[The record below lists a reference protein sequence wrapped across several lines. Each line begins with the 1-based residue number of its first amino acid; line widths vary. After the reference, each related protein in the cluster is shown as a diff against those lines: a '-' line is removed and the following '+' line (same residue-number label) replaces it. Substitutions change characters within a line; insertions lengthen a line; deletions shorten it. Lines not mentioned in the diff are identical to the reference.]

1 MKEIKYIDWNA
12 EKENLEKMINEEKL
26 TLSEISD
33 HYHVSMSYLKSII
46 KQLNID
52 RRAIP
57 NNRRQKYSDES
68 ISEAVKNNVSIA
80 GVLRELGL
88 RDIGGNY
95 TYINKRIKALN
106 LDTSHFTGQ
115 LWNKGKT
122 VDRDKISSPSSAS
135 LEDIFANKV
144 KIRSA
149 TLKERLIRVG
159 LKESRCECCGNSEW
173 NGKPIPTELH
183 HIDGNHNNNALE
195 NLQILCP
202 NCHAQTDSYCG
213 RGISKLNYSIPT
225 KEELLTNLKS
235 SKTVKQ
241 LAKDY
246 NVSESTIREWVKKNN
261 MKNEWKNAL
270 KEIKKT

>member
-1 MKEIKYIDWNA
+1 MDEIKYIDWNA
-12 EKENLEKMINEEKL
+12 EKENLERMINEDKL
-26 TLSEISD
+26 DLLEISK
-33 HYHVSMSYLKSII
+33 HYHVGMNYLKRII
-46 KQLNID
+46 KELKID

-57 NNRRQKYSDES
+57 TMRRKYQDELVVR
-68 ISEAVKNNVSIA
+68 AVKNNVSIA
-80 GVLRELGL
+80 GVLRDLGL
-88 RDIGGNY
+88 REIGGNY
-95 TYINKRIKALN
+95 SYINKRIKDLN

-115 LWNKGKT
+115 LWSKGKT
-122 VDRDKISSPSSAS
+122 VDKNNMSSPISAP

-149 TLKERLIRVG
+149 SLKERLIKAG

-183 HIDGNHNNNALE
+183 HIDGNHNNNALN

-202 NCHAQTDSYCG
+202 NCHAQTDNYCG
-213 RGISKLNYSIPT
+213 KGVAKLNYNIPT
-225 KEELLTNLKS
+225 KEELLTKLKS
-235 SKTVKQ
+235 SKTVRQ

-246 NVSESTIREWVKKNN
+246 GVSENTLRVWVKKNN
-261 MKNEWKNAL
+261 MKDEWKNAL